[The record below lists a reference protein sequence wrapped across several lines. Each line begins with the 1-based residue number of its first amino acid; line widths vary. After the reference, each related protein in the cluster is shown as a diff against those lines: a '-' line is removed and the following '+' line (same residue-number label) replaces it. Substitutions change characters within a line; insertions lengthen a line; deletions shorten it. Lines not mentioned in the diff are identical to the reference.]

1 MDAFSGS
8 RGTDDRHGFFG
19 REVLEMGTLL
29 FAAGAAHLLVVS
41 LGHSD
46 SGVRALIVLGI
57 VLLVFS
63 ALHRWR
69 RHRRNRNPSPPLRAV
84 PAARDRH
91 RSATLVE
98 DRLWSVRVTVAD
110 VPGGLAALTGR
121 FAALGVDIRLMQVHP
136 DGTDA
141 VDEFFVSV
149 PPTVDESDLRR
160 AVRDAGGRHA
170 VVRAADVHELSDTT
184 SRTLTMVDAL
194 VTGATTLERCL
205 LALAA
210 AHDVRRV
217 EAHGGYEGQEGPEA
231 HEGYEGYE
239 GQEAHEGHGEN
250 GRGGAR
256 EELSGTAMTL
266 PAPGGGSLSVRR
278 AGVPFTPVEFARCRA
293 LAQVARSLRERSP
306 RERPHDH

>member
-1 MDAFSGS
+1 MDAFSDS

-46 SGVRALIVLGI
+46 SGVRTLIVLG
-57 VLLVFS
+57 VLLLAFS

-69 RHRRNRNPSPPLRAV
+69 RHRRT
-84 PAARDRH
+84 RH
-91 RSATLVE
+91 RPPAHPAYPGAAAPVRPRSGNPVE

-149 PPTVDESDLRR
+149 PPNVDEGDLRR
-160 AVRDAGGRHA
+160 AVRDAGGRSA
-170 VVRAADVHELSDTT
+170 VVRTADVHELSDTT
-184 SRTLTMVDAL
+184 SRTLAMVDAL

-210 AHDVRRV
+210 AHEVRHAPAP
-217 EAHGGYEGQEGPEA
+217 EDSEGP
-231 HEGYEGYE
+231 
-239 GQEAHEGHGEN
+239 
-250 GRGGAR
+250 GAPR
-256 EELSGTAMTL
+256 PGEELLGTAMLL
-266 PAPGGGSLSVRR
+266 PAPGGGTLTVHR
-278 AGVPFTPVEFARCRA
+278 AGLPFTPVEFARCRA
-293 LAQVARSLRERSP
+293 LTQVACSLKARPSMAERL
-306 RERPHDH
+306 EGRPGHR

>member
-1 MDAFSGS
+1 
-8 RGTDDRHGFFG
+8 
-19 REVLEMGTLL
+19 MGTLL

-46 SGVRALIVLGI
+46 SGVRTLIVLGV

-69 RHRRNRNPSPPLRAV
+69 RHRRSRRRPPSPLPGTAF
-84 PAARDRH
+84 PG
-91 RSATLVE
+91 RSASPVE

-149 PPTVDESDLRR
+149 PPVLDEADLRR

-170 VVRAADVHELSDTT
+170 VVRTADVHELSDTT
-184 SRTLTMVDAL
+184 SRTLAMVDAL

-217 EAHGGYEGQEGPEA
+217 EVPEGVGGD
-231 HEGYEGYE
+231 
-239 GQEAHEGHGEN
+239 GH
-250 GRGGAR
+250 GGAR
-256 EELSGTAMTL
+256 EELSGTAMAL
-266 PAPGGGSLSVRR
+266 PAPGGGVLAVHR

-293 LAQVARSLRERSP
+293 LAQVARSLEERSLEG
-306 RERPHDH
+306 RSYDR

>member
-1 MDAFSGS
+1 MASLSVVTVWTQNDERAQPRLGTFEGMDAFSSS

-19 REVLEMGTLL
+19 REVLELGTLL

-46 SGVRALIVLGI
+46 SGVRALILLGA
-57 VLLVFS
+57 LLLAFS

-69 RHRRNRNPSPPLRAV
+69 RHRRIRRQSPV
-84 PAARDRH
+84 HPAAAALARP
-91 RSATLVE
+91 RSDSPVE

-149 PPTVDESDLRR
+149 PPTVDEADLRR
-160 AVRDAGGRHA
+160 AVRDAGGRRA
-170 VVRAADVHELSDTT
+170 VVRTADVHELSDTT
-184 SRTLTMVDAL
+184 SRTLAMVDAL

-205 LALAA
+205 VALAA
-210 AHDVRRV
+210 AHDVRRRPDA
-217 EAHGGYEGQEGPEA
+217 EP
-231 HEGYEGYE
+231 
-239 GQEAHEGHGEN
+239 
-250 GRGGAR
+250 R
-256 EELSGTAMTL
+256 EEFSGTLMTL
-266 PAPGGGSLSVRR
+266 AAPGGGTLAVHR
-278 AGVPFTPVEFARCRA
+278 AGLPFTPVEFARCRA
-293 LAQVARSLRERSP
+293 LAQVACSLEERAY
-306 RERPHDH
+306 RR

>member
-8 RGTDDRHGFFG
+8 RGTNDSHGFFG

-46 SGVRALIVLGI
+46 SGVRTLIVLG
-57 VLLVFS
+57 VLLLAFS

-69 RHRRNRNPSPPLRAV
+69 RHRRTRRQSPAYPV
-84 PAARDRH
+84 AAALARH
-91 RSATLVE
+91 RPDSPVE

-149 PPTVDESDLRR
+149 PPTVDEADLRR
-160 AVRDAGGRHA
+160 AVRDAGGRRA
-170 VVRAADVHELSDTT
+170 VVRTADVHELSDTT

-194 VTGATTLERCL
+194 VTSSTTLERCL
-205 LALAA
+205 IALAA
-210 AHDVRRV
+210 AHDVRRAPMPV
-217 EAHGGYEGQEGPEA
+217 GSEDHAASDGSRAPQP
-231 HEGYEGYE
+231 
-239 GQEAHEGHGEN
+239 
-250 GRGGAR
+250 R
-256 EELSGTAMTL
+256 EELLGTTMLL
-266 PAPGGGSLSVRR
+266 PAPGGGTLTVHR
-278 AGVPFTPVEFARCRA
+278 AGLPFTPVEFARCRA
-293 LAQVARSLRERSP
+293 LAQVACSLEARSLVG
-306 RERPHDH
+306 RPDHR